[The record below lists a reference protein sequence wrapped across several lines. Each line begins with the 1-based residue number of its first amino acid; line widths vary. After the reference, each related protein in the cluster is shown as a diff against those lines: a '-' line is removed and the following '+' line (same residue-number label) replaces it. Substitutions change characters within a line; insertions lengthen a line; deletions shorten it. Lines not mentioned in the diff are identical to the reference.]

1 MRKLAYFASEGTVS
15 SGEDEATASDLF
27 TIILPKILTTLLIA
41 AFYTLFLLMID
52 RNLFSRGQQ
61 YICMQSSRATLYTNT
76 AGCKIRLLLNLVRDV
91 TTALRMIVREQVN
104 FVRKMS
110 RHIIFQSQ
118 RRSRGRKIIQ
128 NNLTALMFSTVGMN
142 MMISILRALH

>member
-27 TIILPKILTTLLIA
+27 TIIFSKILTTLLIA

-61 YICMQSSRATLYTNT
+61 YIRMQLELQCTQISR
-76 AGCKIRLLLNLVRDV
+76 
-91 TTALRMIVREQVN
+91 
-104 FVRKMS
+104 
-110 RHIIFQSQ
+110 
-118 RRSRGRKIIQ
+118 IQ
-128 NNLTALMFSTVGMN
+128 NTSSPKFSARRHDCTAHD
-142 MMISILRALH
+142 RA